1 VGRPDFVS
9 FEDLD
14 ESDVRV
20 GPEESFTD
28 ELVVD
33 ETRDEGSPVVRTS
46 GHGSREGEGPIG
58 VGDFAVDVEEGLA
71 AMPDESSEQGEA
83 GALDQREL
91 RGAES
96 AVWGFGDLGLDP
108 VAFEEGIEVGG
119 GDEGGAVVGVVLEG
133 EESEPSGVYGDG
145 A

>member
-1 VGRPDFVS
+1 
-9 FEDLD
+9 
-14 ESDVRV
+14 
-20 GPEESFTD
+20 
-28 ELVVD
+28 
-33 ETRDEGSPVVRTS
+33 
-46 GHGSREGEGPIG
+46 
-58 VGDFAVDVEEGLA
+58 
-71 AMPDESSEQGEA
+71 MPDESSEQGEA

-96 AVWGFGDLGLDP
+96 AVWGFGDLGLDA